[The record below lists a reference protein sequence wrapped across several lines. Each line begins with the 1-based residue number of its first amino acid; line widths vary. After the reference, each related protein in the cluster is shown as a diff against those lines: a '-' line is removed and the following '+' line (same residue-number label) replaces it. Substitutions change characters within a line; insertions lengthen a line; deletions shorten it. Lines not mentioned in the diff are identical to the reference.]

1 MNYERPYYEDIN
13 YHPLMFYVIFGA
25 KADELE
31 ISRERHKVD
40 DIPEGLNM
48 TMLTRE
54 KNSEYMDNL
63 IRGTL
68 GKLLKEEQPELCEK
82 IQKENIWAVVNGEI
96 MQDDNLKHLRNTI
109 GVVQAFLDTGAIAV
123 LERYAF

>member
-96 MQDDNLKHLRNTI
+96 MQDDNLKYLRNTI